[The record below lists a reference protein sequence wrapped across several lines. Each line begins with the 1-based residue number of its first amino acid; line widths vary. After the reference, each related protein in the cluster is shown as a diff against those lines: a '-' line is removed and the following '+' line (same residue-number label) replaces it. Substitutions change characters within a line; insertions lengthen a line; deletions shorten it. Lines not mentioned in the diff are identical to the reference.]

1 MKVLVIGNGGRE
13 HALCMFI
20 KKSPICKK
28 LYCIPGSDSIKEL
41 ADCFDI
47 NPMNNKDVVNFCTK
61 QKIDFVVI
69 GPELPLSNG
78 IVDELRK
85 EKIVTF
91 GPDKI
96 SSQLETSKIFMK
108 NICKKHNIP
117 TAKYSVFNKEKDAI
131 NFLNEVNFPT
141 VIKVDGLAA
150 GKGVIIVY
158 SKEEAVENIKKIMS
172 EKIFGSSGE
181 NIIIEEFL
189 EGEEISFFALV
200 DANGFILPLT
210 TAQDHKKIGEG
221 DVGPNTGGMGAYSPV
236 PFIKHNHIN
245 DFVKQ
250 FVKPIINDLKNSSI
264 LFSGVF
270 YAGFILTKN
279 GPKILEINVRFGD
292 PEAQTIFPRL
302 KTDLLDLLLA
312 SSTGNLNQFKLPEL
326 ENNFCMNVVLSSKGY
341 PKDYKKNTII
351 NGLNEITNDKSKY
364 IFHSSTKKNGNHWL
378 ATGGRVLSISA
389 MGSTLKNAKNNAYNI
404 VDKIDWKD
412 GYFRKDIGWR
422 HLQ

>member
-1 MKVLVIGNGGRE
+1 
-13 HALCMFI
+13 
-20 KKSPICKK
+20 
-28 LYCIPGSDSIKEL
+28 
-41 ADCFDI
+41 
-47 NPMNNKDVVNFCTK
+47 
-61 QKIDFVVI
+61 
-69 GPELPLSNG
+69 
-78 IVDELRK
+78 
-85 EKIVTF
+85 
-91 GPDKI
+91 
-96 SSQLETSKIFMK
+96 
-108 NICKKHNIP
+108 
-117 TAKYSVFNKEKDAI
+117 
-131 NFLNEVNFPT
+131 
-141 VIKVDGLAA
+141 
-150 GKGVIIVY
+150 
-158 SKEEAVENIKKIMS
+158 MS

-200 DANGFILPLT
+200 DTNGFILPLT

-245 DFVKQ
+245 DFVEQ

-364 IFHSSTKKNGNHWL
+364 VFHASTKKNGNHWL